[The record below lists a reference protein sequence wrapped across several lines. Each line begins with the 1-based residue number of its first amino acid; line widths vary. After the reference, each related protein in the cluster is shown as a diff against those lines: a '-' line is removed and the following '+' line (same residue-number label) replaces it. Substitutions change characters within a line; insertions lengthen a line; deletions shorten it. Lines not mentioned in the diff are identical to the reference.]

1 MTASELPFFPV
12 VIDLNSN
19 SQEDVM
25 LNKTIE
31 AKSETV
37 GDVTHEVKSDT
48 SRRKFLT
55 GAAAMSAVALAAC
68 GKTEAPKPAATPAAP
83 EVSVKPST
91 IVLKMQGAWG
101 AKDIFNEMAQ
111 EYVARVNDMSGGRL
125 RIDYLNAGSVVKPFE
140 VTDAVSNG
148 VLDAGHTVPVYWYGK
163 SKVASLF
170 GSGPINGCDAHQTL
184 GWIYRGG
191 GLELYQELLKK
202 LNLNYTGFFA
212 MPMPTQPLGWF
223 KNAITS
229 SAQIKG
235 LKYRTVGL
243 AADLFQ
249 EMGAKVTQ
257 LPGGEIIPA
266 LEKGVIDA
274 FEFNNPTSDM
284 RFGAQDVIKNYMMG
298 SFHQAMEFFEIVFNQ
313 KRWDAIPKDLQAI
326 LRYGVEA
333 ASSANFWTG
342 LKNYSED
349 LQTLVEKHK
358 VNVVRTPRSVFQ
370 DQLKAWDVLT
380 KKLSDEDPFFAKVV
394 ESQRQWAKKVA
405 YYWFVNDAEYKMGYE
420 HVFKTKIPS

>member
-1 MTASELPFFPV
+1 

-37 GDVTHEVKSDT
+37 GVVTNEVKNDT

-68 GKTEAPKPAATPAAP
+68 GKTEAPKPAATPVAP

-111 EYVARVNDMSGGRL
+111 EYVTRVNEMSGGRL

-223 KNAITS
+223 KNVITS
-229 SAQIKG
+229 AAQIKG

-298 SFHQAMEFFEIVFNQ
+298 SFHQAMEFFEILFNQ
-313 KRWDAIPKDLQAI
+313 KKWDTIPKDLQAI

-342 LKNYSED
+342 LKNYSDD

-358 VNVVRTPRSVFQ
+358 VNVVRTPKSVFQ

-394 ESQRQWAKKVA
+394 DSQRQWAKKVA